1 MLQIAICDDEAAQR
15 SLLET
20 YVREWGM
27 LRQLETDIALS
38 GSAEQFLFCWE
49 ERPGD
54 MVLLD
59 IDMPGA
65 DGLSLAKRL
74 RSQGDETQIIFVTG
88 LAEYALEGYD
98 VDAVSYLIK
107 PVRKDRLFACLD
119 RAAKRCGQEAP
130 ALLLDTPG
138 GMARVRIRDICYLES
153 AAHDTWVHCN
163 REKEPVRCRV
173 GIRQLEERLGQQGGS
188 FFKIHRSYLVNL
200 SYVNRIEKR
209 EAVMDTGEALP
220 VARNR
225 WEALNRA
232 YLEYY
237 RGRWEREEG
246 ADGHGVRT
254 QRAASGS
261 GDRT

>member
-1 MLQIAICDDEAAQR
+1 MLQITICDDEAAQR

-27 LRQLETDIALS
+27 LRQLEMDIALS
-38 GSAEQFLFCWE
+38 GSAEQFLFYWE

-65 DGLSLAKRL
+65 DGLSLARRL
-74 RSQGDETQIIFVTG
+74 RSQGDEVQIIFVTG

-107 PVRKDRLFACLD
+107 PVEKDRLFACLD
-119 RAAKRCGQEAP
+119 RAAKRCSQEAP
-130 ALLLDTPG
+130 VLLLDTPG

-153 AAHDTWVHCN
+153 DAHDTWVHCN
-163 REKEPVRCRV
+163 REKEPIRCRL
-173 GIRQLEERLGQQGGS
+173 GIRQLEEHLGQRGES
-188 FFKIHRSYLVNL
+188 FFKLNFFKIHRSYLVNL
-200 SYVNRIEKR
+200 FYVSRIEKR

-232 YLEYY
+232 YLDYY
-237 RGRWEREEG
+237 RGKWEKEG
-246 ADGHGVRT
+246 GG
-254 QRAASGS
+254 
-261 GDRT
+261 